1 MNITEMHSAV
11 RQELD
16 KTTSLTTPDYLDEEI
31 DFWLNRGI
39 YKFVKTRYSGL
50 NIKREGFEQSQKR
63 MDDLHTLVREITISV
78 IPINR
83 KPNTVTAALP
93 FRVNA
98 TTDNTVVY
106 DYWFTLSEAV
116 DIGYLKLGETY
127 TSRDTGAVGNYYYF
141 IDSLTQPTAAYGT
154 IDNFVTDSNLF
165 GSITGD
171 VTGTVFYDGMV
182 FNGNTEGADYTISV
196 GSTANVYES
205 PHIKRVG
212 ITECTADSFEEA
224 YDDPFSEHILHYE
237 KAKPLR
243 IYYDGTVELTTDGNY
258 GVINYHLRYLKR
270 PERVNITET
279 AGIVAADNGIEEGLL
294 YLVCGA
300 VSADYNSVTYLTG
313 EYFYGVYDENTFVPD
328 GVETVSLVQS
338 DCDLPEHTHDEI
350 VKVTVN
356 MMLEN
361 IEQPRY
367 QSHSLETA
375 TME

>member
-1 MNITEMHSAV
+1 
-11 RQELD
+11 
-16 KTTSLTTPDYLDEEI
+16 
-31 DFWLNRGI
+31 
-39 YKFVKTRYSGL
+39 
-50 NIKREGFEQSQKR
+50 
-63 MDDLHTLVREITISV
+63 
-78 IPINR
+78 
-83 KPNTVTAALP
+83 
-93 FRVNA
+93 
-98 TTDNTVVY
+98 
-106 DYWFTLSEAV
+106 
-116 DIGYLKLGETY
+116 
-127 TSRDTGAVGNYYYF
+127 
-141 IDSLTQPTAAYGT
+141 
-154 IDNFVTDSNLF
+154 
-165 GSITGD
+165 
-171 VTGTVFYDGMV
+171 
-182 FNGNTEGADYTISV
+182 
-196 GSTANVYES
+196 
-205 PHIKRVG
+205 
-212 ITECTADSFEEA
+212 
-224 YDDPFSEHILHYE
+224 
-237 KAKPLR
+237 LR